1 MKHYGDITQLL
12 GSEVPIVDIV
22 TGGSPCQNLSVAGN
36 RKGLEGTESRL
47 FLEQIRLIREMREN
61 DKASGKANEFIR
73 PRWMVWENVGGALTS
88 NKGED
93 FRTVLEE
100 TAKIADKDTII
111 PRPPQDKNGKLKWS
125 PSGCI
130 MGDGW
135 SIAWRVHD
143 AQFWG
148 VPQRRKRIALVADF
162 GGSTAPEILFERKGL
177 SGDIK
182 TECGEREETALSI
195 RGSADKA
202 VAIYDVRISSSGT
215 KNWRAHCYETDI
227 SRTLDSGGENPD
239 SNHGGLAIVCEDK
252 ESAIVL
258 ENHPSD
264 SRVKYSKD
272 NIVQTLSSRMGTGGG
287 NVPLIMEQPYTSS
300 KASFHQKF
308 THTGKAETLVA
319 SDYKDPPIVI
329 YKQEDIPQ
337 GVDVYNGASTGDV
350 AASLTAACG
359 GSNTSGAK
367 VLDNGYIVRRLTP
380 LECERLQGFEDG
392 WTDIGD
398 WVDAKGR
405 THKGTSDSPRYKALG
420 NSIALPFW
428 RWMAKRMVRYI
439 TNHQPT
445 MASLFDGICGFPVV
459 FSEVGCKPIWASE
472 VEPFCI
478 EVSKIRFPE

>member
-1 MKHYGDITQLL
+1 
-12 GSEVPIVDIV
+12 
-22 TGGSPCQNLSVAGN
+22 LS
-36 RKGLEGTESRL
+36 R
-47 FLEQIRLIREMREN
+47 
-61 DKASGKANEFIR
+61 
-73 PRWMVWENVGGALTS
+73 
-88 NKGED
+88 
-93 FRTVLEE
+93 
-100 TAKIADKDTII
+100 
-111 PRPPQDKNGKLKWS
+111 
-125 PSGCI
+125 
-130 MGDGW
+130 
-135 SIAWRVHD
+135 
-143 AQFWG
+143 
-148 VPQRRKRIALVADF
+148 
-162 GGSTAPEILFERKGL
+162 
-177 SGDIK
+177 DIK
-182 TECGEREETALSI
+182 TEYGEREETATSI

-239 SNHGGLAIVCEDK
+239 SNHGGLAIVCKDRT
-252 ESAIVL
+252 SAIVL

-264 SRVKYSKD
+264 SRIKYSKD
-272 NIVQTLSSRMGTGGG
+272 NVVQTLSSRMGTGGG
-287 NVPLIMEQPYTSS
+287 NVPLIMEKP
-300 KASFHQKF
+300 F
-308 THTGKAETLVA
+308 
-319 SDYKDPPIVI
+319 VI

-337 GVDVYNGASTGDV
+337 GVDVYNGTLTGDI

-367 VLDNGYIVRRLTP
+367 VLDNGCIVRRLTP

-398 WVDAKGR
+398 WVDTNGR
-405 THKGTSDSPRYKALG
+405 THKGTSDAPRYKALG

-428 RWMAKRMVRYI
+428 RWMAERMVKYI

-478 EVSKIRFPE
+478 EVAKIRFPE